1 MLPDIK
7 LYYKAMVIKTAQ
19 DWHKNRQIDQ
29 QNRIES
35 PEISPCL
42 YGQLI
47 FDKAQTQWG
56 KDSLL
61 TCYWKNWTDTCKK
74 KKMKSD
80 YLLTPYMRINSKWIT
95 ELITR
100 LETRKIL
107 EEKIGSKISDI
118 SCKIFF

>member
-61 TCYWKNWTDTCKK
+61 TCYWKNWTDKCKK
-74 KKMKSD
+74 KKNE
-80 YLLTPYMRINSKWIT
+80 I
-95 ELITR
+95 R
-100 LETRKIL
+100 LSSYTIHENKLKMDSRLK
-107 EEKIGSKISDI
+107 
-118 SCKIFF
+118 C